1 MRLTAPDNRSD
12 CTLESN
18 HCTNSST
25 STRGGSLPSARR
37 VATLHRRMVD
47 EAERLR
53 REYEWLRREVAA
65 AANLDDADRVA
76 ILEDLWVT
84 AEAIRDTK
92 SADQLRRE
100 EIARQR
106 IDGHGL
112 ARYRALAERSG

>member
-1 MRLTAPDNRSD
+1 
-12 CTLESN
+12 
-18 HCTNSST
+18 
-25 STRGGSLPSARR
+25 
-37 VATLHRRMVD
+37 MVD